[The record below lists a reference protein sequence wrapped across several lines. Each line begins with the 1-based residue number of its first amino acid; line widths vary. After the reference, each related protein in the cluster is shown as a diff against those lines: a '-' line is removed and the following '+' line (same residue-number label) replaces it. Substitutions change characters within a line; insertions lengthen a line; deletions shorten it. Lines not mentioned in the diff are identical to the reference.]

1 MGDEKKIYVHPQQ
14 SPEVVAVPATIV
26 AGWDLETKRYVALNL
41 WTLVEPLVLAEA
53 THSTDKLDD
62 RDKKSKTVP
71 DGTAADTVLEADPI
85 KVPDGEVWYIREII
99 IKGDGGST
107 AGTAKINF
115 RISIWPNNKKYYSDA
130 EEPSISLTTAT
141 TTTVDLQA
149 ADGLNKEL
157 RLPGGSEIKL
167 VITVTAAVT
176 GTSTLTIEPRGRKG
190 RKILPKTLPT
200 WG

>member
-1 MGDEKKIYVHPQQ
+1 VGDKRIYVQPQQ
-14 SPEVVAVPATIV
+14 SPEVVPVPAQIV

-53 THSTDKLDD
+53 AHATDKLDN
-62 RDKKSKTVP
+62 RNKVSKTVP
-71 DGTAADTVLEADPI
+71 DGTAADTVIEADPI
-85 KVPDGEVWYIREII
+85 KVPDGEVWYLRELI

-107 AGTAKINF
+107 AGSAKLNF
-115 RISIWPNNKKYYSDA
+115 RVSIWPDNKKYFSDA
-130 EEPSISLTTAT
+130 EEPSITLTAAT
-141 TTTVDLQA
+141 TTTVDFEA

-190 RKILPKTLPT
+190 RKILPKVLPAWPT
-200 WG
+200 